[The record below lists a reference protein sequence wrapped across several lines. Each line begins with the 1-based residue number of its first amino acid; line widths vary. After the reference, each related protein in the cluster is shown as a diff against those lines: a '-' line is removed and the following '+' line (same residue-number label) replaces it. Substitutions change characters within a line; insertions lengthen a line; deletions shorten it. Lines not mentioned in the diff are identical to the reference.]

1 MNFGR
6 SSPSKHKAWLCIKLT
21 GWSVTK
27 LLNVSLC
34 WQPPIS
40 PHQVQPCQKC
50 QLESLTIHWH
60 PCHMKAGDRRSYCH
74 WGGAV
79 NSHQPLWLLLPLRK
93 DAMTRSAFGT
103 VTGAEHGAT
112 GSIFGFSSRS
122 LSLETGGCYSLH
134 LPGCSGQARRCEKN
148 LWPLTLTLH
157 EKVKQGQQKM
167 TSRLM
172 KNLKWEAGKRRK
184 SSS

>member
-112 GSIFGFSSRS
+112 RSIFGFSSRS
-122 LSLETGGCYSLH
+122 LSRSNRWLLQPAPAGL
-134 LPGCSGQARRCEKN
+134 
-148 LWPLTLTLH
+148 LWAGTAMWKEPLTPDPNIARESKTGVAENDFTSDEEFEVGSGKTK
-157 EKVKQGQQKM
+157 EK
-167 TSRLM
+167 
-172 KNLKWEAGKRRK
+172 
-184 SSS
+184 